1 MNRYSGDEGFVILDV
16 ILGAAILILL
26 MGFIQYTMLESKRI
40 NTVEHR
46 LVADILLR
54 EQLDAA
60 EIEGKADRQVEI
72 NGIMYNLSTEV
83 QTENTNQREIIGKCH
98 WMDYGREYT
107 LEQKRFIKE

>member
-1 MNRYSGDEGFVILDV
+1 MNRYSGDDGFVILDV

-26 MGFIQYTMLESKRI
+26 MGFIQYTILESKRI

-54 EQLDAA
+54 EQLDTA

-72 NGIMYNLSTEV
+72 NGIMYNLSTDV
-83 QTENTNQREIIGKCH
+83 QKENTNQREIIGKCH

-107 LEQKRFIKE
+107 LEQIRFIKE